1 MMCYHHLCATMVG
14 YHHLCATMVGYHH
27 LCAAMV
33 VTTPVQREP
42 LKRILYVL
50 CHKNPNYPPNIEQK
64 LQAYRVLN

>member
-1 MMCYHHLCATMVG
+1 MVG
-14 YHHLCATMVGYHH
+14 YHHPCAAMVGYH

-33 VTTPVQREP
+33 GYHPCAAMVVTILVQREP